1 MRRSGSFLRH
11 SVILAAVV
19 SVIASMAA
27 ASASAAQLAVVGE
40 RDSDHV
46 SFFNTATNKLVG
58 GPVEAGNG
66 PTSVAITPDG
76 KYAYVTD
83 VFGESVSVIETG
95 LRRNVA
101 TIEEVGEEPFGIAI
115 TPDGKY
121 AYVTDSGSKEVAVI
135 SMATK
140 NVVKSIPV
148 GDEPTGIAFSP
159 TAKLAYVVDSL
170 DDQVKVINT
179 ETMSVTGQPIE
190 VGEHPVGIEFTLS
203 GTAYVVDK
211 LGKEVSAIDA
221 ATKKVTKIPLGE
233 KSGEPRGISISPDGT
248 EAFVVGLKTGPISVI
263 NTGTN
268 KVTGEIK
275 VDDEPQEVAFAAN
288 GKLAYVTETET
299 PQVEPPRVQ
308 TINVETA
315 EVVGSPVELPGEYAT
330 GIALTPD
337 QSPVAAFTPPSATAG
352 IPAPFDGS
360 ASTDADGSIAS
371 YSWNFEDGR
380 DATGVNAVHTFLT
393 AGTFNAKLTVVDDE
407 GCGEAMVFT
416 GRTAY
421 CSGGASS
428 VSHPVTVKAPPV
440 TETPAPVCKSKFGV
454 GGLINNR
461 KNGTAKLR
469 VSLHTA
475 GSIFLFGKK
484 VHAISRKTKAAG
496 SMVLTIHARVELN
509 KRLKKIHHARVPVRI
524 TFTPSSGCGFKTV
537 HRSLSL
543 LRAAKKHRH

>member
-1 MRRSGSFLRH
+1 M
-11 SVILAAVV
+11 VVAAVV
-19 SVIASMAA
+19 AVIAAMAA
-27 ASASAAQLAVVGE
+27 ASASAAQLAVVAELG
-40 RDSDHV
+40 SDQV
-46 SFFNTATNKLVG
+46 SLINTATNKRVG
-58 GPVEAGNG
+58 EPIPTGEE

-101 TIEEVGEEPFGIAI
+101 MIEEVGEEPFGIAI

-121 AYVTDSGSKEVAVI
+121 AYVADSGSDEVAVI
-135 SMATK
+135 STATK
-140 NVVKSIPV
+140 KLVKSIPV
-148 GDEPTGIAFSP
+148 GSEPLGVAISPTGKF
-159 TAKLAYVVDSL
+159 AYVTDFIDGAVE
-170 DDQVKVINT
+170 VINT
-179 ETMSVTGQPIE
+179 ETMTVSGQSIE
-190 VGEHPVGIEFTLS
+190 VGEGPIGIEFTS
-203 GTAYVVDK
+203 GGTAYVVDR
-211 LGKEVSAIDA
+211 LGKEVSAIDT
-221 ATKKVTKIPLGE
+221 ATRKVTGIPLSP
-233 KSGEPRGISISPDGT
+233 KSGEPRGITISPDGT
-248 EAFVVGLKTGPISVI
+248 EAYVVGLGTGPISVI
-263 NTGTN
+263 DTGTN

-275 VDDEPQEVAFAAN
+275 VAGEPQEVAFAAN
-288 GKLAYVTETET
+288 GKTVYVTEAET
-299 PQVEPPRVQ
+299 PQVQ
-308 TINVETA
+308 TINVESGKVA
-315 EVVGSPVELPGEYAT
+315 GSPIALPGAFPT

-337 QSPVAAFTPPSATAG
+337 QSPVAAFTPPSATAA
-352 IPAPFDGS
+352 IAAPFDGS
-360 ASTDADGSIAS
+360 ASTDADGAIAS
-371 YSWNFEDGR
+371 YGWTFEDGR
-380 DATGVNAVHTFLT
+380 DATGISAVHTFTL
-393 AGTFNAKLTVVDDE
+393 AGTYNAKLTVVDDE

-440 TETPAPVCKSKFGV
+440 AETPAPICKRNFGV
-454 GGLINNR
+454 GGLTNNR

-537 HRSLSL
+537 HRSLPL
-543 LRAAKKHRH
+543 LRAKVHRH

>member
-1 MRRSGSFLRH
+1 
-11 SVILAAVV
+11 
-19 SVIASMAA
+19 VIAAMAA
-27 ASASAAQLAVVGE
+27 ASASAAQLAVIGE
-40 RDSDHV
+40 RDSDQV
-46 SFFNTATNKLVG
+46 SFVNAATNKLVG
-58 GPVEAGNG
+58 GPVQAGEG

-76 KYAYVTD
+76 KYAYVSD

-95 LRRNVA
+95 LRRRLT
-101 TIEEVGEEPFGIAI
+101 TIEGVGKEPFGIAI
-115 TPDGKY
+115 SPDGKY

-135 SMATK
+135 STATK
-140 NVVKSIPV
+140 KVVKSIPV

-159 TAKLAYVVDSL
+159 TGNLAYVVDSL

-179 ETMSVTGQPIE
+179 ETMSVTGQAIE
-190 VGEHPVGIEFTLS
+190 VGEHPVGIEFNPS

-233 KSGEPRGISISPDGT
+233 ESGEPRGISISPDGT
-248 EAFVVGLKTGPISVI
+248 DAYVVGLKTGPISVI
-263 NTGTN
+263 NTGN
-268 KVTGEIK
+268 DKVTEIEVEGEP
-275 VDDEPQEVAFAAN
+275 EEVAFAAN
-288 GKLAYVTETET
+288 GKTVYVTENE
-299 PQVEPPRVQ
+299 PQQVQ
-308 TINVETA
+308 TINVETGK
-315 EVVGSPVELPGEYAT
+315 VTGSPITLPGLFPT

-337 QSPVAAFTPPSATAG
+337 QSPVAAFTPPSATVG
-352 IPAPFDGS
+352 IAAPFDGS

-371 YSWNFEDGR
+371 YSWTFEDGR
-380 DATGVNAVHTFLT
+380 DATGVSAVHTFLT

-407 GCGEAMVFT
+407 GCGEAPVFT

-428 VSHPVTVKAPPV
+428 VSHPVTVQAPPAQ
-440 TETPAPVCKSKFGV
+440 ETPVHVCRSNFGV
-454 GGLINNR
+454 GGLTNNR

-475 GSIFLFGKK
+475 GSILLFGKK

-509 KRLKKIHHARVPVRI
+509 KRLKKIHRARVPVRI
-524 TFTPSSGCGFKTV
+524 TFTPSSGCGYKTV

-543 LRAAKKHRH
+543 LRSKKHRH

>member
-11 SVILAAVV
+11 SVILAMVIAVV
-19 SVIASMAA
+19 AAMAV

-40 RDSDHV
+40 RDSNQV
-46 SFFNTATNKLVG
+46 SFISTATNKVVG
-58 GPVEAGNG
+58 GPVEAGNE
-66 PTSVAITPDG
+66 PASVAITPDG

-83 VFGESVSVIETG
+83 GEGESVSVIETG

-101 TIEEVGEEPFGIAI
+101 TIGEAGEEPFGIAI

-121 AYVTDSGSKEVAVI
+121 AYVTDRVSDEVAVI
-135 SMATK
+135 STATK
-140 NVVKSIPV
+140 RVVESIPV
-148 GDEPTGIAFSP
+148 GDQPTGIAISP
-159 TAKLAYVVDSL
+159 TGKFAYVANHADNDVD
-170 DDQVKVINT
+170 VINT
-179 ETMSVTGQPIE
+179 ETMTPAPGEPIA
-190 VGEHPVGIEFTLS
+190 VGEGPMGIEFTPA
-203 GTAYVVDK
+203 GTAYVVDQI
-211 LGKEVSAIDA
+211 GKKISAINT
-221 ATKKVTKIPLGE
+221 ATKKVTEISLSP
-233 KSGEPRGISISPDGT
+233 KSGEPRGIAISPDGT
-248 EAFVVGLKTGPISVI
+248 EAYVVGLGTGPISVI

-268 KVTGEIK
+268 KLTGE
-275 VDDEPQEVAFAAN
+275 VEVAGEPQEVAFAAN
-288 GKLAYVTETET
+288 GKTVYVTEAKT
-299 PQVEPPRVQ
+299 PQVQ
-308 TINVETA
+308 TVNVETGKVA
-315 EVVGSPVELPGEYAT
+315 GSPIALPGESPT

-337 QSPVAAFTPPSATAG
+337 QSPVAAFTPPSATVG

-371 YSWNFEDGR
+371 YSWTFEDGR
-380 DATGVNAVHTFLT
+380 DATGVTALHTFLT

-407 GCGEAMVFT
+407 GCGGAMVFT

-421 CSGGASS
+421 CSGGESS
-428 VSHPVTVKAPPV
+428 ATHPVTVDVP
-440 TETPAPVCKSKFGV
+440 ETTTPVCKRNFGV
-454 GGLINNR
+454 GGLTNNR

-496 SMVLTIHARVELN
+496 SMTLTIHARVELN
-509 KRLKKIHHARVPVRI
+509 KRLKKIHRARVPVRI

-543 LRAAKKHRH
+543 LRSAKKHRH

>member
-11 SVILAAVV
+11 SAVLAAVV
-19 SVIASMAA
+19 AVVTTMAA

-40 RDSDHV
+40 RDTDHV
-46 SFFNTATNKLVG
+46 SFVNTATNKLVG
-58 GPVEAGNG
+58 GPVEAGHG
-66 PTSVAITPDG
+66 PASVAITPDG

-83 VFGESVSVIETG
+83 SEDESVSVIETG

-101 TIEEVGEEPFGIAI
+101 TIEEVGKFPFGIAI
-115 TPDGKY
+115 TPGGKY
-121 AYVTDSGSKEVAVI
+121 AYVTARGGNKVAVI
-135 SMATK
+135 STQTK
-140 NVVKSIPV
+140 KVVKSIAV
-148 GDEPTGIAFSP
+148 GLEPTGVAISP
-159 TAKLAYVVDSL
+159 TGKFAYVANHADNDVE
-170 DDQVKVINT
+170 VINT
-179 ETMSVTGQPIE
+179 ETMTLAPGEPIK
-190 VGEHPVGIEFTLS
+190 VGEGPMGIEFTPA
-203 GTAYVVDK
+203 GTAYVVDQV
-211 LGKEVSAIDA
+211 GKEVSAINT
-221 ATKKVTKIPLGE
+221 ATKNVTKIPLGE
-233 KSGEPRGISISPDGT
+233 KTGEPRGITISPDGT
-248 EAFVVGLKTGPISVI
+248 EAYVVGLGTGPISVI

-268 KVTGEIK
+268 KFTGEIE
-275 VDDEPQEVAFAAN
+275 VAGEPQEVAFAAN
-288 GKLAYVTETET
+288 GKTVYVTENK
-299 PQVEPPRVQ
+299 PQQVQ
-308 TINVETA
+308 TINVETGKVA
-315 EVVGSPVELPGEYAT
+315 GSPITLPGEFPT

-337 QSPVAAFTPPSATAG
+337 QSPVAAFTSPSATVG

-371 YSWNFEDGR
+371 YSWTFEDGR
-380 DATGVNAVHTFLT
+380 DATGVTAVHTFLT
-393 AGTFNAKLTVVDDE
+393 AGTFNAKLSVVDDE

-428 VSHPVTVKAPPV
+428 VSHPVTVQAPPAQ
-440 TETPAPVCKSKFGV
+440 ETSARVCKSNFGV
-454 GGLINNR
+454 GGLTNNR

-475 GSIFLFGKK
+475 GSILLFGKK

-509 KRLKKIHHARVPVRI
+509 KRLKKIHRARVPVRI

-543 LRAAKKHRH
+543 LRSKKHRH